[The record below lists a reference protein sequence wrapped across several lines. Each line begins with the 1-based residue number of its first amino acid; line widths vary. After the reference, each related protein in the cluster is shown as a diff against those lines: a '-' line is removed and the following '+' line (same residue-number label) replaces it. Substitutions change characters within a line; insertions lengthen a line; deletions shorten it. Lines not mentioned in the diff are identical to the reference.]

1 MARSE
6 ACWKEAPLALDVI
19 KVNMIS
25 DIDWAQIAVGHP
37 DLPKKCRLSNE
48 RKMIWR
54 AQQAAAK
61 KKIGNLLDL
70 PKALWVIS
78 N

>member
-61 KKIGNLLDL
+61 KNRQFAR
-70 PKALWVIS
+70 PT
-78 N
+78 

>member
-1 MARSE
+1 MYD
-6 ACWKEAPLALDVI
+6 PLALDVI

-54 AQQAAAK
+54 AQQAAAQ
-61 KKIGNLLDL
+61 KIDKLLDL
-70 PKALWVIS
+70 TTAMWVIS

>member
-1 MARSE
+1 MYD
-6 ACWKEAPLALDVI
+6 PLALDVI

-54 AQQAAAK
+54 AQKAAA
-61 KKIGNLLDL
+61 
-70 PKALWVIS
+70 
-78 N
+78 